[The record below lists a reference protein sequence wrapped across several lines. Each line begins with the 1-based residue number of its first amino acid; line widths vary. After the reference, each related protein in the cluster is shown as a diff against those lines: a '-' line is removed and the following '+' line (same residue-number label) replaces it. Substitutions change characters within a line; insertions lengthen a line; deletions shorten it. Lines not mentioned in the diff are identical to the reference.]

1 MLSPVLRSLRTM
13 RTRRLLATCLAV
25 VVGAGSI
32 TAIALAATSGGP
44 VPPPKGLA
52 TAVRDALAAP
62 PVQGVSAR
70 IQFTDKL
77 IDTSAVQGSDPL
89 LSGATGR
96 LWATTGR
103 RFRLELQSDNGDA
116 QIVSDGT
123 TLTVY
128 DPALPS
134 AYRIALPAEKTPA
147 ATVPDKVPTIA
158 EIQKELDQMVRDLSI
173 SPAVPSDVA
182 GQAAYTV
189 RLAPR
194 RDGGLLGRV
203 ALAWDAANGVPLR
216 AAVYAV
222 GDDTPVLE
230 LTATKISFGSVP
242 ASTFAVTPPPGVKVT
257 DVRQSTAPAGHGR
270 DAKRTAPVTGVAAV
284 SSALPFSLA
293 APASLAGMARSGVRL
308 LDMGDHPAA
317 LVTYGRG
324 LSGIAVLESAATAGT
339 TGTANVTRRGHDRA
353 GLNLPAI
360 DVDGAPG
367 QVLPTALGTVVSF
380 ARGGVQY
387 VVAGSVRQPVAEAA
401 ARGL

>member
-13 RTRRLLATCLAV
+13 RTGRLIATCLAV
-25 VVGAGSI
+25 VAGAGSI

-44 VPPPKGLA
+44 VPPPKSLA
-52 TAVRDALAAP
+52 RAVHDALAAP

-70 IQFTDKL
+70 IRFTDKL
-77 IDTSAVQGSDPL
+77 IDSSAVQGADPL

-103 RFRLELQSDNGDA
+103 RFRLELQSDSGDA

-134 AYRIALPAEKTPA
+134 AYRIALPAERAPA
-147 ATVPDKVPTIA
+147 ATRADKVPTIA
-158 EIQKELDQMVRDLSI
+158 EIQKELDQLVRDISI

-194 RDGGLLGRV
+194 RDGGLLGRL
-203 ALAWDAANGVPLR
+203 ALAWDAANGVPLH
-216 AAVYAV
+216 AAVYAL

-230 LTATKISFGSVP
+230 LTATHISFGSVP
-242 ASTFAVTPPPGVKVT
+242 ASTFAVTPPRGVKVT
-257 DVRQSTAPAGHGR
+257 DVRQPTAPAARGR
-270 DAKRTAPVTGVAAV
+270 DAKRTAPVTGLTAV
-284 SSALPFSLA
+284 SAALPFSLT

-339 TGTANVTRRGHDRA
+339 TGRANVTRRGHDRA
-353 GLNLPAI
+353 GLNLPSI
-360 DVDGAPG
+360 DVGGAQG